1 MKNRYII
8 NLFVKKG
15 GDTTRKN
22 FSVELETYNQ
32 EALGQIISERLNLN
46 TEKWSIDREEVELV
60 EKERVVF
67 WTTHL
72 KKIEK

>member
-8 NLFVKKG
+8 NLFVKKEG
-15 GDTTRKN
+15 NTTRKN
-22 FSVELETYNQ
+22 FSVELETYRK
-32 EALGQIISERLNLN
+32 EDLEQIILERLNLN
-46 TEKWSIDREEVELV
+46 SEKWSIEKEEIEVV

-72 KKIEK
+72 KKVEK

>member
-1 MKNRYII
+1 MRNRYII

-22 FSVELETYNQ
+22 FSVELETYNK

>member
-8 NLFVKKG
+8 NLFVKKDG
-15 GDTTRKN
+15 NTTRKN
-22 FSVELETYNQ
+22 FSVELETYRK
-32 EALGQIISERLNLN
+32 EDLEQIILERINLN
-46 TEKWSIDREEVELV
+46 SEKWSIEKEEIEVV

-72 KKIEK
+72 KKVEK

>member
-8 NLFVKKG
+8 NLFVKKDG
-15 GDTTRKN
+15 NITRKN
-22 FSVELETYNQ
+22 FSVELETYRK
-32 EALGQIISERLNLN
+32 EDLEQIILERINLN
-46 TEKWSIDREEVELV
+46 SEKWSIEKEEIEVV

-72 KKIEK
+72 KKVEK

>member
-22 FSVELETYNQ
+22 FSAELETYNK

>member
-1 MKNRYII
+1 MRNRYII

-22 FSVELETYNQ
+22 FSVELETYNK
-32 EALGQIISERLNLN
+32 EALGQIISERLNFN